1 MSASFDTKRLAALSL
16 CALAALST
24 ACVTAGEGQQIHAQ
38 LDALD
43 SAEKADH
50 AAAAADRQKMAEE
63 SASRARQLQDALD
76 ALNRAAR
83 KSGADL
89 SVDLDKAKDDIAQL
103 RGAIEVLQHRIDVIE
118 AANVERDKKLDPLV
132 AMVGARQKAAE
143 SAEHPTDKGAIYAL
157 ALKKLD
163 AGDTARAREL
173 LTDFLARFKGDA
185 LAPNAQYW
193 LGETWY
199 AEKHYSDALVEFE
212 KVRKEY
218 KGSEKYPDAL
228 LKIGL
233 CFMNMG
239 DCQNAGIFFD
249 TVVAD
254 HRQSPAAKVAK
265 EKAAECK
272 RK

>member
-89 SVDLDKAKDDIAQL
+89 SVDLDKAKDDLAQL
-103 RGAIEVLQHRIDVIE
+103 HGALEVVQHRLDTIE
-118 AANVERDKKLDPLV
+118 AQDAERDKKLDQLI
-132 AMVGARQKAAE
+132 AFMSARQKQLDVV
-143 SAEHPTDKGAIYAL
+143 EHPTEKGAIYAL
-157 ALKKLD
+157 ALKKLEG
-163 AGDTARAREL
+163 GDPARAREL

-185 LAPNAQYW
+185 LSGNAQYW

-199 AEKHYSDALVEFE
+199 AEKRYTDALAEFQ
-212 KVRKEY
+212 KVIKEY
-218 KGSEKYPDAL
+218 KTSEKVPDAL
-228 LKIGL
+228 LTIGL
-233 CFMNMG
+233 SFQNLG
-239 DCQNAGIFFD
+239 DCKKAELFFAE
-249 TVVAD
+249 VVEN
-254 HRQSPAAKVAK
+254 HKSSPAAKLAK
-265 EKAAECK
+265 DKLAECK
-272 RK
+272 KK